1 MAKKKPKA
9 PRSRTDAERRTRQC
23 ERLARVL
30 RTLRCISGPGR
41 WDVQALAEELECSP
55 RTVQRIL
62 QTLSMAGVPF
72 TYDAVARAYRV
83 PSTFKF
89 PGLIG
94 HDVEVDETS
103 IATKLLPR
111 VKRAIVE
118 GEKFVASL
126 QELRKALEK

>member
-9 PRSRTDAERRTRQC
+9 PRSRTDAERNTRQC
-23 ERLARVL
+23 ERLAKVL
-30 RTLRCISGPGR
+30 RTFRCISGPGR

-55 RTVQRIL
+55 QTDQRIL
-62 QTLSMAGVPF
+62 HTLSMAGVPF

-89 PGLIG
+89 PVLTDR
-94 HDVEVDETS
+94 DVEVDETS

-118 GEKFVASL
+118 GEEFVASL
-126 QELRKALEK
+126 QELREAHEK